1 MKTTIQ
7 SLVIIFSSIILLISC
22 LSDDTDT
29 EVLLYNDTA
38 ITQFSLGTLNR
49 YLTTKATSSF
59 DEEGNPVDSI
69 YKVEIDG
76 SNYKFYI
83 DQIKRT
89 IYNTDKLPVGTD
101 TTHVICSISS
111 KNSGII
117 TIKDIDSDTLNYFN
131 SSDSINFGV
140 PREFHIFSTDGTG
153 HRVYTVTLNMYEED
167 PDSFVWKDIAV
178 MPEIVALSDIRAVS
192 FKDLVLVAG
201 SNGQNTML
209 YVSNV
214 ADGTSWTKV
223 DLNASLETD
232 AYKSLVASNNAVY
245 LKSGNKLFSSTDC
258 SSWTAEEFSGSI
270 MPATLIGVGKVNIYG
285 LDNNGNIV
293 CSKDNGKSWAE
304 EDIVDSDE
312 KQYIPTSCTG
322 FGSFTMA
329 TDRNGER
336 IVFVGNRDVATYPE
350 DSVAM
355 VWNKIEEHGTS
366 NTHKWLPCNENNNS
380 RLPRLS
386 NIQSMP
392 YGGKMIALGGKGLGK
407 STAKA
412 FEKLYVS
419 EDFGLTWHKDELYV
433 LPSKMDNHGSDKF
446 AMTVDKDNY
455 LWIFCG
461 SDGTVWRG
469 RLNKLGLEDIQTE
482 FVN

>member
-7 SLVIIFSSIILLISC
+7 SLAIIFSSIILLISC

-178 MPEIVALSDIRAVS
+178 MPEIVALSDIRAVY
-192 FKDLVLVAG
+192 F
-201 SNGQNTML
+201 
-209 YVSNV
+209 
-214 ADGTSWTKV
+214 
-223 DLNASLETD
+223 D

>member
-7 SLVIIFSSIILLISC
+7 SLAIIFSSIILLISC

-223 DLNASLETD
+223 ELNASLEAD

-285 LDNNGNIV
+285 L
-293 CSKDNGKSWAE
+293 
-304 EDIVDSDE
+304 
-312 KQYIPTSCTG
+312 
-322 FGSFTMA
+322 
-329 TDRNGER
+329 DRNGER

>member
-7 SLVIIFSSIILLISC
+7 SLAIIFSSIILLISC

-167 PDSFVWKDIAV
+167 PDSFVWKDIEV

-223 DLNASLETD
+223 ELNASLEAD
-232 AYKSLVASNNAVY
+232 AYKSLVASNNAV
-245 LKSGNKLFSSTDC
+245 
-258 SSWTAEEFSGSI
+258 
-270 MPATLIGVGKVNIYG
+270 
-285 LDNNGNIV
+285 
-293 CSKDNGKSWAE
+293 
-304 EDIVDSDE
+304 
-312 KQYIPTSCTG
+312 
-322 FGSFTMA
+322 
-329 TDRNGER
+329 
-336 IVFVGNRDVATYPE
+336 
-350 DSVAM
+350 
-355 VWNKIEEHGTS
+355 
-366 NTHKWLPCNENNNS
+366 
-380 RLPRLS
+380 
-386 NIQSMP
+386 
-392 YGGKMIALGGKGLGK
+392 
-407 STAKA
+407 
-412 FEKLYVS
+412 
-419 EDFGLTWHKDELYV
+419 
-433 LPSKMDNHGSDKF
+433 
-446 AMTVDKDNY
+446 
-455 LWIFCG
+455 
-461 SDGTVWRG
+461 
-469 RLNKLGLEDIQTE
+469 
-482 FVN
+482 